1 VARPGAVPGTQA
13 NNGLDSLGFDGFPV
27 ALPPR
32 PPYTSAMITKL
43 YWATRILGYVAC
55 LGGIF
60 YYLAHLHG
68 ADPTIPQA
76 GLRFVY
82 AGFLC
87 FFVSYAL
94 RAWLRLA
101 PRKPDPKSTP

>member
-1 VARPGAVPGTQA
+1 
-13 NNGLDSLGFDGFPV
+13 
-27 ALPPR
+27 
-32 PPYTSAMITKL
+32 MITKL
-43 YWATRILGYVAC
+43 YWATRILGYIAC

-60 YYLAHLHG
+60 YYLAHLHS

-94 RAWLRLA
+94 RAWLRFGS
-101 PRKPDPKSTP
+101 RKSGPEGTP